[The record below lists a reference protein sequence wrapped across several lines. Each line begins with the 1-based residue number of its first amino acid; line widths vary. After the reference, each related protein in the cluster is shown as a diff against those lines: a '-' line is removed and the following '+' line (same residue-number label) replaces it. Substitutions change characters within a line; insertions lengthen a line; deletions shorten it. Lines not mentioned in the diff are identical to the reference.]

1 MNSPSRPNP
10 GTNLRELSY
19 EYIRTKLLEGR
30 IPPGTRIS
38 SRALAREIG
47 VSFIPVREAIAQ
59 LASEGLVAHEAGV
72 GTFGNRVGRDE
83 LRELYELREA
93 LELHA
98 VVYAAQRIDER
109 GLAEMKGWN
118 EAMRDIAKRRRESQS
133 HAGNGHAANGYANG
147 HAGNGLGTKGLG
159 NGQPS
164 TQGHADGHATNGYA
178 GNGLEADGFEAR
190 AQGTNGHAAPGRAT
204 HGHAAGNGHAGNGHG
219 TNGHGTNGHGANGH
233 GANGHA
239 ANGHAE
245 GLADDLTAWNN
256 ADIELHL
263 TLLRAAGNSRLVRA
277 VRDLRILTQV
287 FRAQRAMPPVEDL
300 ERICEE
306 HHSLIEAL
314 ARRDGDAARTI
325 LSEHIRTAC
334 RKALESH
341 VILQESHVESPIES

>member
-1 MNSPSRPNP
+1 MNSPSRPNT

-118 EAMRDIAKRRRESQS
+118 EAMRDIAKRRRESQI
-133 HAGNGHAANGYANG
+133 HAGNGHAANGYA
-147 HAGNGLGTKGLG
+147 GNGLGTKDSG

-164 TQGHADGHATNGYA
+164 TQGHANGHGSNGYA
-178 GNGLEADGFEAR
+178 GNGLEVDGFEAR
-190 AQGTNGHAAPGRAT
+190 EQGTNGHTAPGRAT
-204 HGHAAGNGHAGNGHG
+204 NGHAPANGHAANGHG
-219 TNGHGTNGHGANGH
+219 SNGHGANGH
-233 GANGHA
+233 GSNGHGS
-239 ANGHAE
+239 NGHAE
-245 GLADDLTAWNN
+245 GLSDDLTAWNN

-263 TLLRAAGNSRLVRA
+263 ALLRAAGNTRLVRA

-287 FRAQRAMPPVEDL
+287 FRAQRVMPPLEDL